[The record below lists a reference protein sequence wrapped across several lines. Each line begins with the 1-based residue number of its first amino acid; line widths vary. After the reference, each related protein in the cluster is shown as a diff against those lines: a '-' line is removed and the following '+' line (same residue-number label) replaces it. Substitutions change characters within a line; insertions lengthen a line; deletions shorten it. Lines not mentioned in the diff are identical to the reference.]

1 MKILTIFRTARHEV
15 RGMRVAWLLMLLL
28 LTGCKK
34 VIDFDYN
41 EIAPIVV
48 VEGRVTNEGTEIVVT
63 KSRSVTDSVR
73 GRCLQGAVVTVSSD
87 GVSETIPYDVLSLS
101 YRSSLKGTPGKTY
114 RLTVDFE
121 GQRYEGEAVMHAAAP
136 ILSAEFIW
144 FSVLDERMV
153 VYEMW
158 ARDFAPDERNYY
170 WYRMNR
176 ITHHPHFKDRKNME
190 VGDRIVERGKAYMW
204 NVCDDRGNPQGLLY
218 RDIFCM
224 SERAAEEDEE
234 ENWDRILYEGDT
246 VTFQLMTID
255 RATYDYFSSLRTG
268 QGGGANPRSN
278 LTGGC
283 MGYFTAGSVTRADT
297 LVFSYD
303 AIKQKPTFTNQLN
316 Q

>member
-1 MKILTIFRTARHEV
+1 MKILSVFRTVWRKV
-15 RGMRVAWLLMLLL
+15 RGARMALLFLLL
-28 LTGCKK
+28 LFTACKK
-34 VIDFDYN
+34 TIDFDYN

-73 GRCLQGAVVTVSSD
+73 GRCLPGAVVTVSSD
-87 GVSETIPYDVLSLS
+87 GVSETIPYDALSLS

-121 GQRYEGEAVMHAAAP
+121 GQRYEGESTMYAAAP
-136 ILSAEFIW
+136 ILSAEFFW

-153 VYEMW
+153 VYEVW
-158 ARDFAPDERNYY
+158 AVDAAPDERNYY

-190 VGDRIVERGKAYMW
+190 VGDRIVERGKAYTW
-204 NVCDDRGNPQGLLY
+204 SVFDDRGNPPGLLY
-218 RDIFCM
+218 RDIMCM

-255 RATYDYFSSLRTG
+255 RAAYDYFTSLRAG

-283 MGYFTAGSVTRADT
+283 QGYFAAGSVTRADT

-303 AIKQKPTFTNQLN
+303 AVKQEPTFTNQ
-316 Q
+316 QKQ